1 MLSLARD
8 LASSHGYTVLQA
20 IQEWHRSKG
29 SSKAMPLGEVV
40 EKFLAAKS
48 NRSVA
53 YTDKAAGSA
62 SIVEA

>member
-1 MLSLARD
+1 
-8 LASSHGYTVLQA
+8 
-20 IQEWHRSKG
+20 
-29 SSKAMPLGEVV
+29 MPLGEVV